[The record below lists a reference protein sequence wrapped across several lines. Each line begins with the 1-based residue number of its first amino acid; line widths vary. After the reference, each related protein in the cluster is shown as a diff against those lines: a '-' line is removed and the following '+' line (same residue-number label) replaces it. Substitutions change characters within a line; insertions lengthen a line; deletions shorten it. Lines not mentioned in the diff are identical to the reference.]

1 MTELYIAWKYRMI
14 KVVIN
19 KGYNERYSIA

>member
-19 KGYNERYSIA
+19 EGYNERYSIA